1 MGEQTYQIKDYVH
14 DEVVAFTGALNVK
27 GDLSRNEDNIYL
39 TDRYKLESYNPEDTI
54 PIAIFIQN
62 LSCKT
67 ALTTSNMPA
76 RFYARVK
83 DNHEDIQGNLCTV

>member
-1 MGEQTYQIKDYVH
+1 MGEQTYQIKDYIY

-27 GDLSRNEDNIYL
+27 VDLSRNEDDMYL
-39 TDRYKLESYNPEDTI
+39 TDSYKLEIYKPEDTF

-67 ALTTSNMPA
+67 ALTPSNMGG
-76 RFYARVK
+76 RCV
-83 DNHEDIQGNLCTV
+83 IG